1 MTESLFWEI
10 IDSAWTKSS
19 LIEKRR
25 VKALRNNDTELLQDL
40 SEDLFGAVL
49 NNYNKR
55 LVLLGKP
62 ELTSFIHILEEKLY
76 DLDRA
81 EIHEFTDG
89 SDDGFLYARCFV
101 VAMGEAYYNKINRD
115 PSMATKD
122 MEAETFGF
130 SAYEVYK
137 YKFKADFVR
146 CSKHNIETGSNKEA
160 W

>member
-10 IDSAWTKSS
+10 IDSAWTKSA

-25 VKALRNNDTELLQDL
+25 VKALRNNDPELLQGL

-62 ELTSFIHILEEKLY
+62 DLTAFIHILEEKLY

-81 EIHEFTDG
+81 EIHEFADG
-89 SDDGFLYARCFV
+89 SDDGFLYARCFM
-101 VAMGEAYYNKINRD
+101 VAMGEMYYNKINRD
-115 PSMATKD
+115 PSMATPD

-130 SAYEVYK
+130 AAYEVYK

-146 CSKHNIETGSNKEA
+146 CSVHNIETGSNKAA

>member
-10 IDSAWTKSS
+10 IESAWQKSS

-25 VKALRNNDTELLQDL
+25 VKALRNNDPELLAGL

-55 LVLLGKP
+55 IVLLDKAG
-62 ELTSFIHILEEKLY
+62 LAAFIHLFEEKLY

-81 EIHEFTDG
+81 EIHEFAEG
-89 SDDGFLYARCFV
+89 SDEDFLYARCFM
-101 VAMGEAYYNKINRD
+101 VAMGEAYYNKIDRD
-115 PSMATKD
+115 PSMA
-122 MEAETFGF
+122 MPGLEAETFGF
-130 SAYEVYK
+130 SAYDV
-137 YKFKADFVR
+137 YKFKFKAEFER
-146 CSKHNIETGSNKEA
+146 NTKHNTETRSNSDA